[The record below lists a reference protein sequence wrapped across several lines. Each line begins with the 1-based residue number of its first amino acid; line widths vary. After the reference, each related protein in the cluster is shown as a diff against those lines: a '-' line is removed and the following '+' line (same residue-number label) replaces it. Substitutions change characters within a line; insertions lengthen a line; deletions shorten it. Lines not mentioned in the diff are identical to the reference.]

1 MNDAED
7 MKPDPALDA
16 IRGKLMRFFLINVVF
31 LILAVMVVVGAIVY
45 KSMKK
50 PAADMAR
57 PAIPGDQGQTV
68 STTLAIP
75 QGARLVGA
83 TSDGVVITLDVEL
96 AGGERELRIHNAATG
111 ALIGRHRIVS
121 E

>member
-1 MNDAED
+1 
-7 MKPDPALDA
+7 
-16 IRGKLMRFFLINVVF
+16 
-31 LILAVMVVVGAIVY
+31 
-45 KSMKK
+45 
-50 PAADMAR
+50 MAR
-57 PAIPGDQGQTV
+57 PAIPGDQGQAI